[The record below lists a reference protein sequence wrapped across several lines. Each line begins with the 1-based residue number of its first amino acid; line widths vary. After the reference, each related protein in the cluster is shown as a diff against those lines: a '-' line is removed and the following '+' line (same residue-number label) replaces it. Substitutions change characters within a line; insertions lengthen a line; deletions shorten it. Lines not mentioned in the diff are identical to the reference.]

1 MKISPTVGKLQRRLL
16 LVLMS
21 GIAFGLSRSPR
32 QQLHILKE
40 LHKEW
45 KMLSNQQYSRSITS
59 LRKQGLIFCKEKDD
73 GTLDIRLSKSGKSYA
88 QLLNI
93 RSLNPITSNIWDG
106 HWRIVTFDIPI
117 EKNSARDSFRFHLKR
132 LGFIEWQ
139 RSVFVSPY
147 DAREIIDTLSVLHD
161 VFDGVVY
168 IEALH
173 ISNEIKLKRHFKL
186 K

>member
-1 MKISPTVGKLQRRLL
+1 MKISPTVGKLQQRLL
-16 LVLMS
+16 LVLMG

-32 QQLHILKE
+32 QQLYILKE
-40 LHKEW
+40 LRKEW
-45 KMLSNQQYSRSITS
+45 KMLSNQQFSRSINS
-59 LRKQGLIFCKEKDD
+59 LRKQGLIFCREKDD

-88 QLLNI
+88 QLLHI
-93 RSLNPITSNIWDG
+93 RLFKPVTPTKWDG
-106 HWRIVTFDIPI
+106 HWHVVMFDIPI

-147 DAREIIDTLSVLHD
+147 DAREIIDMLSVLHD

-168 IEALH
+168 IEALR